1 MKKVFELED
10 LDCANSAAKMIEAV
24 KNIDGVSFAEFNF
37 ITQKLTIEA
46 DDDRF
51 DDIMKKTVKLCK
63 KIEPDC
69 TILLK

>member
-10 LDCANSAAKMIEAV
+10 LDCANCAAKMGEAV

-51 DDIMKKTVKLCK
+51 DDIMKKAVKLCK

>member
-10 LDCANSAAKMIEAV
+10 LDCANCAAKMSEAV
-24 KNIDGVSFAEFNF
+24 NNIDGVSFAEFNF

-51 DDIMKKTVKLCK
+51 DDIMKKAVKLCK

>member
-10 LDCANSAAKMIEAV
+10 LDCANCAAKMSEAV
-24 KNIDGVSFAEFNF
+24 KNIDGVLFAEFNF

-51 DDIMKKTVKLCK
+51 DDIMKKAVKLCK

>member
-10 LDCANSAAKMIEAV
+10 LDCANCAAKMSESV

-51 DDIMKKTVKLCK
+51 DDIMKKAVKLCK

>member
-10 LDCANSAAKMIEAV
+10 LDCANCAAKMSKAV

-51 DDIMKKTVKLCK
+51 DDIMKKAVKLCK